1 MKNNWIIILVLV
13 IVIIAAVLYLIGY
26 FMRKKNQE
34 QLDELEVR
42 KEALFD
48 LPVFEEIDDI
58 KKMHLVGQSQN
69 SFREW
74 NQRWV
79 ELSTR
84 SFAEL
89 ESQIYEVENQNE
101 IFRFMKAKKAVVEA
115 NETMT
120 EMEAEVEVIR
130 NGLKELRESEERNSL
145 EVQKALDVYE
155 ELSKSLKDDKASFG
169 PAYSEIQKQLRNVEI
184 EFTQFVTLNTS
195 GDPIEA
201 REVLEDAERHTY
213 ELEDLMKRI
222 PPMYEELNE
231 TFPDQLKE
239 IEEGYNQLLADDY
252 VFPEQNFAEE
262 IQHAKKRV
270 ENSMADL
277 EKTEI
282 AAVEVANRDTA
293 TAIDALYEVM
303 EREIEAKKYVVTNQ
317 KIIDDYISHSLK
329 NNRQLMIELDHV
341 SQSYTLNNNELGR
354 SRGFQTEI
362 EEIIRRQKDLE
373 PRMKEHTVPYS
384 EIQAFYKECYKILDD
399 IENQQLEIDASLK
412 ELRKGE
418 KVAQEKVDEYEFRL
432 RSIKRYVEK
441 QRLPGLSADYLE
453 FFYVA
458 TDRIEDLSR
467 ALNKMRINMD
477 EINRLCDLC
486 EDDLEL
492 LDKKTKDLVNAAAL
506 TEQMMQYAN
515 RYRHT
520 HENIRA
526 ALDKS
531 MYLFST
537 EFRYQDALDEIGT
550 ALEAVEPGAFKRIED
565 FYFKNINNPNLTDR
579 KSVV

>member
-252 VFPEQNFAEE
+252 VFPEKNFAEE

-282 AAVEVANRDTA
+282 AAVEVANRDTE

-565 FYFKNINNPNLTDR
+565 FYFKNINNPNLTAI
-579 KSVV
+579 